1 MDIRLFLEEIA
12 RGAGEI
18 TLKYFQRPDLEIIT
32 KGDASPVTRADRE
45 SEEYLR
51 ARIREHFPDDV
62 ILGEEY
68 GEQGSNPERR
78 WILDPLDGTK
88 SFVHG
93 VPIYGVLIA
102 LEQGGE
108 VTHGI
113 VHLPALGEAVSAG
126 IGEGCFWNGKRAHVS
141 ENSDIRQSLLC
152 TTSPT
157 RLEELIGRTCYDEVT
172 RAFGIYRGWGD
183 CWGHILVA
191 TGRAEAMLDA
201 HMAIW
206 DSAPLGVIVEEAGGV
221 SFDFSGQHRID
232 GGHLA
237 SCAPGVADFVR
248 DLLTKRES

>member
-1 MDIRLFLEEIA
+1 MEDIA

-18 TLKYFQRPDLEIIT
+18 TLKYWKNSDLEIIT

-51 ARIREHFPDDV
+51 KRIREHFPNDR
-62 ILGEEY
+62 ILGEEF
-68 GEQGSNPERR
+68 GEDGSNASRR

-102 LEQGGE
+102 LEQDGQI
-108 VTHGI
+108 THGV
-113 VHLPALGEAVSAG
+113 VHLPAMKETVSAG
-126 IGEGCFWNGKRAHVS
+126 IGEGCYLNGHRSHASNKS
-141 ENSDIRQSLLC
+141 ELSDSLLC

-157 RLEELIGRTCYDEVT
+157 RLEELIGRAKYDTIT
-172 RAFGIYRGWGD
+172 RSFGIYRGWGD

-201 HMAIW
+201 RMALW
-206 DSAPLGVIVEEAGGV
+206 DAAPLGVIVSEAGGKY
-221 SFDFSGQHRID
+221 FDFTGEQRVD

-237 SCAPGVADFVR
+237 SCAPGVADAVYEM
-248 DLLTKRES
+248 LLNDA

>member
-1 MDIRLFLEEIA
+1 MMDVRLFMEEIA
-12 RGAGEI
+12 RRAGEI
-18 TLKYFQRPDLEIIT
+18 TLRYFRNPELEIIT

-51 ARIREHFPDDV
+51 HRIRKQFPDDI

-68 GEQGSNPERR
+68 GSQGTNPDRR

-88 SFVHG
+88 SFVRG

-102 LEQGGE
+102 LEENGT
-108 VTHGI
+108 VTHGV
-113 VHLPALGEAVSAG
+113 VHLPALNETVSAG
-126 IGEGCFWNGKRAHVS
+126 TGQGCYWNGIRARVS
-141 ENSDIRQSLLC
+141 EKKDLKSSLIC

-157 RLEELIGRTCYDEVT
+157 RLEELIGREKYDKIT
-172 RAFGIYRGWGD
+172 RAFGLYRGWGD

-201 HMAIW
+201 RMAIW
-206 DSAPLGVIVEEAGGV
+206 DAAPLGVIIEEAGGEY
-221 SFDFSGQHRID
+221 FDFRGDKTID

-237 SCAPGVADFVR
+237 SCAIGIAAEVKEI
-248 DLLTKRES
+248 LLA

>member
-1 MDIRLFLEEIA
+1 MTDLRLFLEDIA

-18 TLKYFQRPDLEIIT
+18 TLRYFQKPDLQIIT
-32 KGDASPVTRADRE
+32 KDDESPVTRADRE

-51 ARIREHFPDDV
+51 RRIREHFPDDL

-68 GEQGSNPERR
+68 GLQGTNPNRR

-102 LEQGGE
+102 LEEEGTM
-108 VTHGI
+108 THGV
-113 VHLPALGEAVSAG
+113 VHLPALNETVSAG
-126 IGEGCFWNGKRAHVS
+126 TGKGCFWNGREAHVS
-141 ENSDIRQSLLC
+141 MKSSLTESLIC

-157 RLEELIGRTCYDEVT
+157 RLEELITLEKYEKIT
-172 RAFGIYRGWGD
+172 RSFGLYRGWGD

-201 HMAIW
+201 RMAIW
-206 DSAPLGVIVEEAGGV
+206 DSAPLGVILEEAGGIY
-221 SFDFSGQHRID
+221 FDFQGNKTID
-232 GGHLA
+232 GGNLA
-237 SCAPGVADFVR
+237 SCAPGVAEAVR
-248 DLLTKRES
+248 EMLLA

>member
-1 MDIRLFLEEIA
+1 MDTRLFLEDIS

-18 TLKYFQRPDLEIIT
+18 TLKYFNNPDLEIIT
-32 KGDASPVTRADRE
+32 KDDASPVTRADRE

-51 ARIREHFPDDV
+51 RRIREHFPKDL

-68 GEQGSNPERR
+68 GEEGSDVSRR

-102 LEQGGE
+102 LEQYGGI
-108 VTHGI
+108 THGV
-113 VHLPALGEAVSAG
+113 VHLPALRETISAG
-126 IGEGCFWNGKRAHVS
+126 IGEGCYWNGRRSHTSKKNKLS
-141 ENSDIRQSLLC
+141 ECLIC

-157 RLEELIGRTCYDEVT
+157 RLEELIGRNKYDSIT
-172 RAFGIYRGWGD
+172 GSFGLYRGWGD

-201 HMAIW
+201 RMALW
-206 DSAPLGVIVEEAGGV
+206 DAAPLGVIVSEAGGKY
-221 SFDFSGQHRID
+221 FDFTGKQRID
-232 GGHLA
+232 GGNLA
-237 SCAPGVADFVR
+237 SCAPGIADAVYEM
-248 DLLTKRES
+248 LIENA